1 MPNHPS
7 NAKDT
12 SSSGGADIP
21 VRPRASHATNTPP
34 VTCPFCASTDTD
46 LLSPFGSQLAT
57 SQYYCRAC
65 HTPFEYMRQ
74 NEE

>member
-7 NAKDT
+7 NSNNT
-12 SSSGGADIP
+12 TSSGGADIP
-21 VRPRASHATNTPP
+21 VRPHTAHSTNAAS
-34 VTCPFCASTDTD
+34 VTCPFCSSTDTE

-74 NEE
+74 NDE